1 MLQNKYS
8 FNQSSTELVISGL
21 PDFSNNDNKDNI
33 SIISSWKLS
42 ILNQP
47 DIEGG
52 INHLEVVIRAFYNCA
67 SLSLLNRD
75 VKFESD
81 FIDIELDINDKYKIT
96 LKSSKPAVKPLN
108 FEIGYAEFADII
120 NCIDQLNQ
128 SENIK
133 VSFNDLYPTIKKQKI
148 YFKDRVNIL
157 ESFLPPLLAAFS
169 ISILTII
176 GSSFYQ
182 FEDDRKNDLS
192 MIKYRLPSDNSLLMI
207 KIK

>member
-21 PDFSNNDNKDNI
+21 PDYSNNDNKDNI